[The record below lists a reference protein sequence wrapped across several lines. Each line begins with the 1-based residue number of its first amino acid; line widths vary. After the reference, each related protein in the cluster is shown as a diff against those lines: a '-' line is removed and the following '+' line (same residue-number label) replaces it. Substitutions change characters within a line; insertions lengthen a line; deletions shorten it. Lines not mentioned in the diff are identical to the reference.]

1 MLCLLPITQHHPSAR
16 LGLLTCTDAES
27 TTIAKAGLTLFFA
40 SSNCSVLCFILFGFW
55 LAALQAWPA
64 VTANTVPSGQLA
76 RLLQRSSH
84 PLPGGRQRWGKLL
97 ARGHTQTHT
106 ERHVPPPRMGAIC
119 NVEIVSKEQQE
130 SLGIKA

>member
-27 TTIAKAGLTLFFA
+27 TATAKAGLTLFA
-40 SSNCSVLCFILFGFW
+40 SSNCSVFCFVFFGFW
-55 LAALQAWPA
+55 LDELQARPA
-64 VTANTVPSGQLA
+64 ATANTVPSSQLT

-84 PLPGGRQRWGKLL
+84 LLRGGRQRWGKLL
-97 ARGHTQTHT
+97 PRGHTQTHA
-106 ERHVPPPRMGAIC
+106 ERHVPLPRMSAIC
-119 NVEIVSKEQQE
+119 NVEIVSKEQRE